1 MKTIKIEDV
10 LYHDKGVQMV
20 KDAEAIYRILL
31 ELTNTISNRD
41 DGRPKFGQEQRRVLS
56 DLDYSVI
63 GNYLYR
69 DAKLKK
75 EFTEDCLDPL
85 FEYLVK
91 KIKSIKGK
99 LKDADKKLYSS
110 AYNYRDIR
118 NNIVMVCNDLFAVEN
133 TIEERKFNS
142 FSDMIKYIDKAFS
155 ILNDRLDIIPARI
168 EAGQKYIFFLSR
180 LRTLC
185 SDIIDS
191 MEIEVLY

>member
-31 ELTNTISNRD
+31 KLTDTISNRD
-41 DGRPKFGQEQRRVLS
+41 NERPKFGQEQRMVLS

-99 LKDADKKLYSS
+99 LKDAEEKLYTS

-118 NNIVMVCNDLFAVEN
+118 NKITIVCNDLFAVEN

-142 FSDMIKYIDKAFS
+142 FSDMIKYIDKAFN

-185 SDIIDS
+185 SDIINS
-191 MEIEVLY
+191 MEIEVY

>member
-1 MKTIKIEDV
+1 MKTIKIKDV

-31 ELTNTISNRD
+31 KLTDTISNRD
-41 DGRPKFGQEQRRVLS
+41 DERPKFGQEQRRVLS

-91 KIKSIKGK
+91 EIKLIKGK
-99 LKDADKKLYSS
+99 LKDAERKLYTS

-118 NNIVMVCNDLFAVEN
+118 NNIAIVCNDLFAVEN

-155 ILNDRLDIIPARI
+155 ILYDRLDPIPARI

-191 MEIEVLY
+191 MEIEVY

>member
-31 ELTNTISNRD
+31 KLTNTISNRD
-41 DGRPKFGQEQRRVLS
+41 DERPKFGQEQRRVLS

-63 GNYLYR
+63 GNYLYG

-99 LKDADKKLYSS
+99 LKDAEKKLYTS
-110 AYNYRDIR
+110 AYKYRDIR
-118 NNIVMVCNDLFAVEN
+118 NNIVIVCNDLFAVEN

-142 FSDMIKYIDKAFS
+142 FSDMIKYIDKAFN
-155 ILNDRLDIIPARI
+155 ILNDRLDTIPARF

-185 SDIIDS
+185 SDIING
-191 MEIEVLY
+191 MEIEVY

>member
-31 ELTNTISNRD
+31 KLTNTISNRD
-41 DGRPKFGQEQRRVLS
+41 DERPKFGQEQRMVLS

-99 LKDADKKLYSS
+99 LKDAEKKLYTS

-118 NNIVMVCNDLFAVEN
+118 NNIVMLCNDLFAVEN

-142 FSDMIKYIDKAFS
+142 FSDMIKYIDKAFN
-155 ILNDRLDIIPARI
+155 ILNDRLDIIPARF

-185 SDIIDS
+185 SDIINS
-191 MEIEVLY
+191 MEIEVY

>member
-31 ELTNTISNRD
+31 KLTNTISNRD
-41 DGRPKFGQEQRRVLS
+41 DERPKFGQEQRRVLS

-63 GNYLYR
+63 GNYLYG
-69 DAKLKK
+69 DTKLKK

-99 LKDADKKLYSS
+99 LKDAEKKLYTST
-110 AYNYRDIR
+110 YNYRDIR
-118 NNIVMVCNDLFAVEN
+118 NNIVIVCNDLFAVEN

-142 FSDMIKYIDKAFS
+142 FSDMIEYIDKAFN
-155 ILNDRLDIIPARI
+155 ILNNRLDIIPARI

-185 SDIIDS
+185 SDIINS
-191 MEIEVLY
+191 MEIEVY

>member
-31 ELTNTISNRD
+31 KLTDTISNRD
-41 DGRPKFGQEQRRVLS
+41 YERPKFGQEQCRVLS

-75 EFTEDCLDPL
+75 EFTEDCLNPL

-99 LKDADKKLYSS
+99 LKDAEKKLYTS

-118 NNIVMVCNDLFAVEN
+118 NNIVIVCNDLFAVEN

-142 FSDMIKYIDKAFS
+142 FSDMIKYIYKAFN

-185 SDIIDS
+185 SDIINS
-191 MEIEVLY
+191 MEIEVY

>member
-31 ELTNTISNRD
+31 KLTDTISNRD
-41 DGRPKFGQEQRRVLS
+41 DERPKFGQEQRMVLS

-91 KIKSIKGK
+91 RIKSIKGK
-99 LKDADKKLYSS
+99 LKDAEKKLYTS

-118 NNIVMVCNDLFAVEN
+118 NNIVIVCNDLFAVEN

-142 FSDMIKYIDKAFS
+142 FSDMIKYIDKAFN

-185 SDIIDS
+185 SDIING
-191 MEIEVLY
+191 MEIEVY

>member
-10 LYHDKGVQMV
+10 LYHDKGVKMV

-31 ELTNTISNRD
+31 KLTDTIINRD
-41 DGRPKFGQEQRRVLS
+41 DERPKFGQEQHRVLS

-63 GNYLYR
+63 GNYLCR

-75 EFTEDCLDPL
+75 EFTEDCLNPL

-99 LKDADKKLYSS
+99 LKDAEKKLYTS

-118 NNIVMVCNDLFAVEN
+118 NNIVIVCNDLFAVEN

-142 FSDMIKYIDKAFS
+142 FSDMIKYIYKAFN
-155 ILNDRLDIIPARI
+155 ILNDRLNITPARI

-185 SDIIDS
+185 SDIINS
-191 MEIEVLY
+191 MEIEVY

>member
-10 LYHDKGVQMV
+10 LYHGKGVQMV
-20 KDAEAIYRILL
+20 KDAEAIYKISLKL
-31 ELTNTISNRD
+31 SYTISDRD
-41 DGRPKFGQEQRRVLS
+41 QEKPKFGQEQRKVLT

-63 GNYLYR
+63 GSYLYKNK
-69 DAKLKK
+69 DLEKK
-75 EFTEDCLDPL
+75 FSEECLDPL

-99 LKDADKKLYSS
+99 LKEADKKLYTS
-110 AYNYRDIR
+110 AYDYHDIR
-118 NNIVMVCNDLFAVEN
+118 NNIVMVCNDLFAVQN

-155 ILNDRLDIIPARI
+155 ILNDRLNITPARI

-185 SDIIDS
+185 LNIIES
-191 MEIEVLY
+191 MEIEVY

>member
-1 MKTIKIEDV
+1 MKTIKIKDV

-31 ELTNTISNRD
+31 KLTDTISNRD
-41 DGRPKFGQEQRRVLS
+41 DERPKFGQEQRRVLS

-75 EFTEDCLDPL
+75 EFTEDCLNPL

-91 KIKSIKGK
+91 EIKFIKSK
-99 LKDADKKLYSS
+99 LKDAERKLYTS

-118 NNIVMVCNDLFAVEN
+118 NKIVMVCNDLFAVEN

-155 ILNDRLDIIPARI
+155 ILYDRLDPIPARI

-191 MEIEVLY
+191 MEIEVY

>member
-31 ELTNTISNRD
+31 KLTDTISNRD
-41 DGRPKFGQEQRRVLS
+41 DERPKFGQEQRRVLS

-91 KIKSIKGK
+91 RIKSIKGK
-99 LKDADKKLYSS
+99 LKEADKKLYTS
-110 AYNYRDIR
+110 AYDYHDIR
-118 NNIVMVCNDLFAVEN
+118 NNIVMVCNDLFAVQN

-155 ILNDRLDIIPARI
+155 ILNDRLNITPARI

-185 SDIIDS
+185 SNIIES
-191 MEIEVLY
+191 MEIEVY

>member
-31 ELTNTISNRD
+31 KLTDTISNRD
-41 DGRPKFGQEQRRVLS
+41 DERPKFGQEQRRVLS

-75 EFTEDCLDPL
+75 EFTEECLDPL

-91 KIKSIKGK
+91 KIKSIKNRLGEV
-99 LKDADKKLYSS
+99 DKKLYTSS
-110 AYNYRDIR
+110 YDYGDIR
-118 NNIVMVCNDLFAVEN
+118 NSVITVRNDLFAVEN

-155 ILNDRLDIIPARI
+155 ILNGRLNITPARI

-191 MEIEVLY
+191 MEIEVY

>member
-31 ELTNTISNRD
+31 KLTDTISNRD
-41 DGRPKFGQEQRRVLS
+41 DERPKFGQEQRMVLS

-99 LKDADKKLYSS
+99 LKDADKKLYTS

-185 SDIIDS
+185 SDIINS
-191 MEIEVLY
+191 MEIEVY

>member
-31 ELTNTISNRD
+31 KLTDTISNRD
-41 DGRPKFGQEQRRVLS
+41 DERPKFGQEQHRLLS

-63 GNYLYR
+63 GNYLCR

-99 LKDADKKLYSS
+99 LKDAEKKLYAS

-118 NNIVMVCNDLFAVEN
+118 NNIVIVCNDLFAVEN

-142 FSDMIKYIDKAFS
+142 FSDMIKYIYKAFN

-168 EAGQKYIFFLSR
+168 EAGQKYIFFLSK

-185 SDIIDS
+185 SDIINS
-191 MEIEVLY
+191 MEIEVY

>member
-31 ELTNTISNRD
+31 KLTDTISNRD
-41 DGRPKFGQEQRRVLS
+41 GERPKFGQEQRRVLS

-75 EFTEDCLDPL
+75 EFTEDCLNPL

-99 LKDADKKLYSS
+99 LKEADKKLYTS
-110 AYNYRDIR
+110 AYDYHDIR
-118 NNIVMVCNDLFAVEN
+118 NNIVMVCNDLFAVQN

-155 ILNDRLDIIPARI
+155 ILNDRLNITPARI

-185 SDIIDS
+185 SDIIES
-191 MEIEVLY
+191 MEIEVY

>member
-1 MKTIKIEDV
+1 MKTIKIKDV

-31 ELTNTISNRD
+31 KLTDTISNRD
-41 DGRPKFGQEQRRVLS
+41 VERPKFEQEQRRVLS

-99 LKDADKKLYSS
+99 LKDAEKKLYTS
-110 AYNYRDIR
+110 AYDYRDIR
-118 NNIVMVCNDLFAVEN
+118 NNIVIVCNDLFAVQN

-155 ILNDRLDIIPARI
+155 ILNDRLNITPARI

-191 MEIEVLY
+191 MEIEVY

>member
-31 ELTNTISNRD
+31 KLTDTISNRD
-41 DGRPKFGQEQRRVLS
+41 DERPKFGQEQRRVLS

-75 EFTEDCLDPL
+75 EFTENCLDPL

-99 LKDADKKLYSS
+99 LKDAEKKLYTS
-110 AYNYRDIR
+110 AYDYRDIR
-118 NNIVMVCNDLFAVEN
+118 NNIVMVCNDLFAVQN

-142 FSDMIKYIDKAFS
+142 FSDMIKYIDKAFG
-155 ILNDRLDIIPARI
+155 ILNDRLNITPARI

-191 MEIEVLY
+191 MEIEVY